1 MEGDIY
7 FRKFFI
13 KNGFRQTSDE
23 GFHVYWSSPNI
34 GRNRHSKTAIKIVGD
49 ANETIGSKP
58 DGLPK
63 VVAIVLKKKSL
74 FSVEAEV
81 TGHPHDAAAGKWLLG
96 GTTKVPCIYRFY
108 GPKKSKA
115 EFRNTL
121 YKVNKS
127 I

>member
-1 MEGDIY
+1 M
-7 FRKFFI
+7 I
-13 KNGFRQTSDE
+13 K
-23 GFHVYWSSPNI
+23 V
-34 GRNRHSKTAIKIVGD
+34 VGD

-81 TGHPHDAAAGKWLLG
+81 TGHPHDAADGKWILG

-115 EFRNTL
+115 EFRNTC
-121 YKVNKS
+121 KVNKS